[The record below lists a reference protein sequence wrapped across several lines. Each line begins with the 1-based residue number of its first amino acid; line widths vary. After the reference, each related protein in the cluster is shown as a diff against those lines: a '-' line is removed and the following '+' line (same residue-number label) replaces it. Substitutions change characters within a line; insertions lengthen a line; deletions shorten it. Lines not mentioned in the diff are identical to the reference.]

1 MAVKLQIRRDTA
13 VNWTTAN
20 PLISQGE
27 ICFEIDTYKVKIG
40 TGLVHWNDLPYFAQ
54 APSISSFIV
63 NSTAGNETNKAAS
76 VAAMKSYVAAQLASI
91 PMPKQVVEYITLTA
105 SQVGSKS
112 VTLMHTPRT
121 SSEVILDIIGGGP
134 QEYSQDYTITG
145 TSLSWAGKALDG
157 TLTVGERIR
166 VIYSYL

>member
-13 VNWTTAN
+13 INWTTAN

-40 TGLVHWNDLPYFAQ
+40 TGLIRWNDLPYFA
-54 APSISSFIV
+54 ATPPVSAYIV
-63 NSTAGNETNKAAS
+63 NSTAGNETTKAAS
-76 VAAMKSYVAAQLASI
+76 VAAMKSYVAAQITAAT
-91 PMPKQVVEYITLTA
+91 PKQVVEYITLTN
-105 SQVGSKS
+105 SNVSSRQ

-121 SSEVILDIIGGGP
+121 NAEVAMDIIGGGP
-134 QEYSQDYTITG
+134 QEYSQDYTVTG
-145 TSLSWAGKALDG
+145 KTLSWAGKALDG
-157 TLTVGERIR
+157 TLSVGERIR

>member
-13 VNWTTAN
+13 INWTTAN

-40 TGLVHWNDLPYFAQ
+40 TGLIRWNDLPYFA
-54 APSISSFIV
+54 ATPPVSAYIV
-63 NSTAGNETNKAAS
+63 NSTAGNETTKAAS
-76 VAAMKSYVAAQLASI
+76 VAAMKSYVAAQIAATS
-91 PMPKQVVEYITLTA
+91 PKQVVEYITLTNTHINNR
-105 SQVGSKS
+105 Q

-121 SSEVILDIIGGGP
+121 NTEVAMDIIGGGP
-134 QEYSQDYTITG
+134 QEYSQDYTVSG
-145 TSLSWAGKALDG
+145 TSLSWSGKALDG
-157 TLTVGERIR
+157 TLSVGERIR

>member
-40 TGLVHWNDLPYFAQ
+40 TGLVHWNDLPDFA
-54 APSISSFIV
+54 ATPTASAFIV
-63 NSTAGNETNKAAS
+63 NSTAGNETTKAAS
-76 VAAMKSYVAAQLASI
+76 VAAMKSYVTAQIAANA
-91 PMPKQVVEYITLTA
+91 PKQVVEYITLTNTNI
-105 SQVGSKS
+105 SNKS
-112 VTLMHTPRT
+112 VTLMHTPKA
-121 SSEVILDIIGGGP
+121 SSDVVVDIIGGGP
-134 QEYSQDYTITG
+134 QEYSQDYTVTG
-145 TSLSWAGKALDG
+145 TSLSWLGKALDG
-157 TLTVGERIR
+157 TLSVGERIR

>member
-40 TGLVHWNDLPYFAQ
+40 TGLIRWNDLPYFASTPPVS
-54 APSISSFIV
+54 AYIV
-63 NSTAGNETNKAAS
+63 NSTVGNETTKAAS
-76 VAAMKSYVAAQLASI
+76 VAAMKSYVAAQIAANA
-91 PMPKQVVEYITLTA
+91 PKQVVEYITLTNTNI
-105 SQVGSKS
+105 SNKS
-112 VTLMHTPRT
+112 VTLMHTPKT
-121 SSEVILDIIGGGP
+121 ASDVVVDIIGGGP
-134 QEYSQDYTITG
+134 QEYSQDYSVTG
-145 TSLSWAGKALDG
+145 TSLSWSGKALDG

-166 VIYSYL
+166 VIYSY